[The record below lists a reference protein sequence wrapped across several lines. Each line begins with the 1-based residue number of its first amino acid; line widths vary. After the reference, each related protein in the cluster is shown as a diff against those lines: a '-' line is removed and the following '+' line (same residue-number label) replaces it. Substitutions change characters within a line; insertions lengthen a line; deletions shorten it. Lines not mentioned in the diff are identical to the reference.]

1 MEGIKSFVVQY
12 PAVGKQNMRGRGRG
26 RERER
31 ERERE
36 AAII

>member
-12 PAVGKQNMRGRGRG
+12 PAVGKQNMRGR
-26 RERER
+26 

-36 AAII
+36 AAFI